1 MLTVNEAAAH
11 LKLTAKWVRH
21 LCNTG
26 RFPGAKKLGGNGP
39 GAKQWRIPQADLD
52 NYMGEQPCTSTP

>member
-11 LKLTAKWVRH
+11 LKLSAKWVRH

-26 RFPGAKKLGGNGP
+26 RFPGAVKLGGP
-39 GAKQWRIPQADLD
+39 GVGRKEWRIPTEAINQYL
-52 NYMGEQPCTSTP
+52 GRQ